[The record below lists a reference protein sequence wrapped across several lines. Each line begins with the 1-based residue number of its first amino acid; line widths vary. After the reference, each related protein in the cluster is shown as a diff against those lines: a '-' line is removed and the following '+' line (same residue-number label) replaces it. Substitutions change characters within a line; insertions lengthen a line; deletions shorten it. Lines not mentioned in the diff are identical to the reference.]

1 MSCSLFKNPKPYQY
15 VVDEKKALLAEAEQN
30 VKQLKA
36 SLDQATAQA
45 ERADAQF
52 QLAQQNYDR
61 QAQLFNANVV
71 AQATLDTATRNLDAS
86 KQTVAAAKADEE
98 KARLAYTSNIE
109 GINTSVAKLS
119 AELSD
124 VEFDLDQTTV

>member
-124 VEFDLDQTTV
+124 AEFDLDQTTV